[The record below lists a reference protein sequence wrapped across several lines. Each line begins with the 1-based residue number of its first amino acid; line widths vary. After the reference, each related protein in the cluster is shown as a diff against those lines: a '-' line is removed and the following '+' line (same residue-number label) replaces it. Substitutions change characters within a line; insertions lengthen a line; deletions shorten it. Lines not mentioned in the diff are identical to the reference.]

1 MHIISLD
8 IFIFCSRIK
17 PMYEFLFMRGKFLG
31 GIRYEKINSSPYGTC
46 TYVFYD
52 SLRRRF

>member
-52 SLRRRF
+52 SLWRRF